1 MTGLIVIILL
11 IVVGIYITVERMNK
25 HAEEFSYI
33 IKHASNYAWVDL
45 RPDAVHDLHI
55 DGINEGT
62 VEFIYHDTENIWF
75 VHIKNGRSYH
85 FHVLCGYNCIAQGLV
100 RKCTV
105 SSEDFLRYKNNASL
119 TF

>member
-11 IVVGIYITVERMNK
+11 IVMGIYITVDRMNK
-25 HAEEFSYI
+25 HAEQFSCI

-55 DGINEGT
+55 DGINEGPI
-62 VEFIYHDTENIWF
+62 EFIYHFNENTWF
-75 VHIKNGRSYH
+75 VHIKNGRSYY
-85 FHVLCGYNCIAQGLV
+85 FHLIYNYNCVVQGLV

>member
-25 HAEEFSYI
+25 HAEEFSCI
-33 IKHASNYAWVDL
+33 IKHASNYAWIDL

-55 DGINEGT
+55 NNINEGS

-75 VHIKNGRSYH
+75 IHTTNDKSYY
-85 FHVLCGYNCIAQGLV
+85 FHLLYNYNCVVQGLV
-100 RKCTV
+100 RDCIV

>member
-1 MTGLIVIILL
+1 MTGIIVIILL

-62 VEFIYHDTENIWF
+62 VDFIYHFDENTWF
-75 VHIKNGRSYH
+75 VHIKNGKSYY
-85 FHVLCGYNCIAQGLV
+85 FHLLYNYNCVVQGLV
-100 RKCTV
+100 KKHSV
-105 SSEDFLRYKNNASL
+105 SNEDFVRYKNNASL